1 MAANRRDGSS
11 YLETG
16 SSRQVGKHNVRGS
29 RKFQNELFLKQ
40 ETPDEEKTGVEPR
53 QSENKQKTR
62 NKQNVAK
69 NVESKTTSPRGSA
82 WSRSSERK
90 DGISFAEML
99 KKNYPVIEKPV
110 SSLPREHLKSKL
122 VSGSRP
128 KRLITDR

>member
-1 MAANRRDGSS
+1 M
-11 YLETG
+11 
-16 SSRQVGKHNVRGS
+16 K
-29 RKFQNELFLKQ
+29 NELFLKQ

-53 QSENKQKTR
+53 QSENKQKTI